1 MRRQEWII
9 GAVTLALAGS
19 AMAGDRPSFG
29 ARDGL
34 DVAASAARSWAEDAT
49 LVYLENDEPV
59 GSDGEAERWGYLY
72 YSSTRAE
79 ARAYSV
85 RDGKVV
91 TAENLAMTFEA
102 PPVPP
107 SWVDSDVA
115 LAAADEREG
124 RRFRTEHA
132 GEAATMLLMR
142 GVFHAD
148 RPDAVTWLVVYR
160 ADGVPSLFVVVDAS
174 TGEVARTW
182 RG

>member
-1 MRRQEWII
+1 MRRQWII
-9 GAVTLALAGS
+9 WGMAFALAGP
-19 AMAGDRPSFG
+19 ATAGDHSPFG

-59 GSDGEAERWGYLY
+59 TAAGHATRWGYLY
-72 YSSTRAE
+72 YSPSKAG

-91 TAENLAMTFEA
+91 TAEDLVMAFEA
-102 PPVPP
+102 PPVPG
-107 SWVDSDVA
+107 SWVDSDIA
-115 LAAADEREG
+115 LTAADEKAG
-124 RRFRTEHA
+124 LDFRTKHGGQA
-132 GEAATMLLMR
+132 GTMLLMR

-160 ADGVPSLFVVVDAS
+160 AENVPSLFVVVDAA
-174 TGEVARTW
+174 TGKVAKTW